1 MKFRVGFS
9 RRIVGRETVECIIQ
23 AEDLEDAEAKFD
35 AEDFVSYLV
44 TERIFD
50 DSDIIVG
57 PTIVPVQEV
66 EVEHG

>member
-9 RRIVGRETVECIIQ
+9 RRIVGRETVECIIE
-23 AEDLEDAEAKFD
+23 AEDLDDAAEKFN

-50 DSDIIVG
+50 DTDIIIG
-57 PTIVPVQEV
+57 PEFNPVMEV
-66 EVEHG
+66 EVG